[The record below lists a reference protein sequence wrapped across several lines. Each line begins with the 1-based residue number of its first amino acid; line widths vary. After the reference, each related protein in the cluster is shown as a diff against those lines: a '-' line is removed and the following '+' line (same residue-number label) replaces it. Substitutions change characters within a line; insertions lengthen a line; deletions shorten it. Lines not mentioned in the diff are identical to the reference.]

1 MSDLAEKLRKQKEEA
16 AAKKTTGTADA
27 IQTALGKKTVTPT
40 KPVDNEQDDKAIA
53 AAKQGHSSTTQTAPA
68 KAEPAMPTEHTVVS
82 GDNLSAI
89 AKKYYG
95 DENRWRDI
103 YNANKATIG
112 DNPSAIRVGMV
123 LKLPA

>member
-1 MSDLAEKLRKQKEEA
+1 MSDLADKLRKQKEDA
-16 AAKKTTGTADA
+16 AAKKQSSTAAA
-27 IQTALGKKTVTPT
+27 IQTALGKKTATAR
-40 KPVDNEQDDKAIA
+40 PVDKEQDDAMIA
-53 AAKQGHSSTTQTAPA
+53 AVKQSSGSVAPE
-68 KAEPAMPTEHTVVS
+68 KSEPVIPTEHTVVS

-95 DENRWRDI
+95 DENKWRDI
-103 YNANKATIG
+103 YNANKETIG

>member
-1 MSDLAEKLRKQKEEA
+1 MSDLASKLRQQKEEA
-16 AAKKTTGTADA
+16 AAKKSSGTSDA
-27 IQTALGKKTVTPT
+27 IQAALGKKTTTPA

-68 KAEPAMPTEHTVVS
+68 KAEPALPTEHTVVS

-95 DENRWRDI
+95 DENKWRDI

-112 DNPSAIRVGMV
+112 DNPSAIRIGMV

>member
-1 MSDLAEKLRKQKEEA
+1 MSDLADKLRKQKDDA
-16 AAKKTTGTADA
+16 AAKKQSSAASA
-27 IQTALGKKTVTPT
+27 IQSALGKKTTSA
-40 KPVDNEQDDKAIA
+40 KPVDNEQDDAALA
-53 AAKQGHSSTTQTAPA
+53 AAKQRSSGAAPS
-68 KAEPAMPTEHTVVS
+68 KSDPVIPTEHTVVS

-103 YNANKATIG
+103 YNANKEKIG

-123 LKLPA
+123 LRLPA